1 MFKNKMRI
9 QKRLWPNCVLCTL
22 LNHHCG
28 LKNLDFLFQRLDIN
42 WDQKKRVPPKVF
54 SYSVCWSRFYADI
67 YKENI
72 FIIFWYILN
81 ILASPFPWY
90 LLASIYQNL
99 LFLALTKLKLTKS
112 DKKLLQIWLLK
123 YGFWKKSLRK
133 NATLNSWTLFS
144 SQKGT
149 CTNES

>member
-28 LKNLDFLFQRLDIN
+28 LKNLDFLLKRLDIN

-90 LLASIYQNL
+90 LLASIYQIL

-112 DKKLLQIWLLK
+112 DKKLLQIWLLML
-123 YGFWKKSLRK
+123 Y
-133 NATLNSWTLFS
+133 LFPPRNVRLKPIS
-144 SQKGT
+144 THSALGHT
-149 CTNES
+149 TH